1 MQSPALEGVPKVG
14 SPVKV
19 NALRLENGLLF
30 ARKIEGE
37 VEDQGVTQCR
47 VEIRGVIERIEQDR
61 TIVIDT
67 VPVKIVAL
75 TEVEGELNEGV
86 FAQVEAFLLDD
97 KTLVARAV
105 RVEETDEATERSA
118 VRFEGTVEKVN
129 DDDTFVVNGI
139 KVTTT
144 ARSDVKGDVTEGA
157 SVQIEGVLS
166 DDGSVMAE
174 VLRGENRRATESRP
188 EVKIEGAIEAIRYD
202 EQRNAR
208 FLVVNGLPIS
218 LQALTDIAVSL
229 KPGIQVI
236 VRGILHD
243 GVLVARD
250 IRPQE
255 TRRVTEDLRVRL
267 AGEVQAIQVNDE
279 NEITGLGIK
288 GVRVQI
294 QRLTKIEAT
303 LRVGS
308 LIEVVG
314 TVREGGILALTIKG
328 LDEESPNSDG
338 SVDQTDEV
346 KEVGLRGPVEAL
358 RRDVE
363 RQVAGVLVSGVVVI
377 LNRDTVIRGTIEI
390 GVTVEIKARI
400 INGVPVAKELR
411 VIPNSVITDATP
423 DDTDKTDDT
432 SSKPVR
438 GLSNGACGSATMDRD
453 N

>member
-1 MQSPALEGVPKVG
+1 MQSPALEGVPQVG

-37 VEDQGVTQCR
+37 VEDQGVTQRR

-174 VLRGENRRATESRP
+174 VLRGENRRATESRT

-208 FLVVNGLPIS
+208 FPGRQWPAHQPASLNRYSGLSKAGDTGNRSRDTPRWRPGS
-218 LQALTDIAVSL
+218 KGYTPTGDQA
-229 KPGIQVI
+229 G
-236 VRGILHD
+236 H
-243 GVLVARD
+243 
-250 IRPQE
+250 
-255 TRRVTEDLRVRL
+255 
-267 AGEVQAIQVNDE
+267 
-279 NEITGLGIK
+279 
-288 GVRVQI
+288 
-294 QRLTKIEAT
+294 
-303 LRVGS
+303 
-308 LIEVVG
+308 
-314 TVREGGILALTIKG
+314 
-328 LDEESPNSDG
+328 
-338 SVDQTDEV
+338 
-346 KEVGLRGPVEAL
+346 RGPASEA
-358 RRDVE
+358 
-363 RQVAGVLVSGVVVI
+363 SG
-377 LNRDTVIRGTIEI
+377 RGP
-390 GVTVEIKARI
+390 GHSGQR
-400 INGVPVAKELR
+400 
-411 VIPNSVITDATP
+411 
-423 DDTDKTDDT
+423 
-432 SSKPVR
+432 
-438 GLSNGACGSATMDRD
+438 
-453 N
+453 